1 MYVSVHVCEITDSGS
16 VLVCVV
22 VVVNVDL
29 QRRTLLV
36 PTVFKAVL
44 MQAFN
49 LKDSFRVSIG
59 PSVQK
64 ATHRNAKS

>member
-1 MYVSVHVCEITDSGS
+1 MYVSVHVCEITDPGS

-36 PTVFKAVL
+36 PTLFKAVL

-49 LKDSFRVSIG
+49 LKDSFECL
-59 PSVQK
+59 
-64 ATHRNAKS
+64 